1 MRENIKVLFMGTPEF
16 AQESLKA
23 LVESGYQVVGV
34 FTNPDKPSGRGM
46 KLTPSPVKVYAQE
59 NKIPVYQ
66 PAKVRKNEQVMEILQ
81 QLKPDVIA
89 VVAYGKILPK
99 EILEYPKY
107 GCINVH
113 GSILPK
119 YRGAAPMQWAII
131 NGEKKTGIT
140 TMLMDEGM
148 DTGDMLLKQE
158 INITNTDTYET
169 IHNTLKKIG
178 ATLLVETLDLLVKD
192 GITPQKQPE
201 GATNAPMISKEMTK
215 INFNQSAEMVDCFVR
230 GLSPQPGTYMESNSG
245 VKYKV
250 YQVKPIKN
258 FEEKEAKVGEVIFVS
273 KDTLTIKCATGN
285 INILE
290 IQPPNSKRMP
300 IQSFLQGNRIVTG
313 EIFNERKE

>member
-46 KLTPSPVKVYAQE
+46 KLTPPPVKVYAQE

-66 PAKVRKNEQVMEILQ
+66 PTRVKKNEQVMEILH

-178 ATLLVETLDLLVKD
+178 ATLLVETLDLLVK
-192 GITPQKQPE
+192 GKITPQKQPE

-245 VKYKV
+245 EKYKV

-258 FEEKEAKVGEVIFVS
+258 FDEKEAKAGEVIFVS
-273 KDTLTIKCATGN
+273 KDTLTIKCKTGN

-300 IQSFLQGNRIVTG
+300 IQSFLQGNRIEIG